1 VPYNV
6 GHILVGT
13 SSMAD
18 VEGHYQ
24 HMGMAG
30 LIGNLDM
37 ELTYQRYDDK
47 EAKTEL

>member
-1 VPYNV
+1 
-6 GHILVGT
+6 
-13 SSMAD
+13 MAD

-37 ELTYQRYDDK
+37 ELTYQRYDEK
-47 EAKTEL
+47 ESGKTESGKTEL